1 MSATNNH
8 NYAEKNVNMNPTIFL
23 SIKPLL
29 KEMATAQ
36 YSIYIYIIS
45 SLIQLLSSDFW
56 FVSLKKN
63 VKMLK
68 SLSGYTLFEDLK

>member
-36 YSIYIYIIS
+36 YSIYIIS

>member
-36 YSIYIYIIS
+36 YSIYIYYF
-45 SLIQLLSSDFW
+45 LSY
-56 FVSLKKN
+56 LAI
-63 VKMLK
+63 
-68 SLSGYTLFEDLK
+68 E

>member
-36 YSIYIYIIS
+36 YSIYIYYF
-45 SLIQLLSSDFW
+45 LSYLAIEQRFLVC
-56 FVSLKKN
+56 FIKKN